1 MVAYPSPIE
10 SQIGKNMS
18 FSAILHL
25 FFISGYIFLIFNGS
39 GTHTRPRIGDCA
51 SLAEIDAVKQAGFD
65 YIELRTSEV
74 AMLSDSDF
82 AKLQERL
89 KQINLPVPVTYL
101 FIPADIKITGPE
113 VNNTRLREYVRKA
126 LDRVSKLGA
135 ITVVLG
141 SGPARRYPE
150 GVSRDDAFQ
159 QFVDFCRWLGP
170 EAQKRGITIA
180 VEPLRKEESNLINNL
195 AEGLNLMRAVHDP
208 NIQLNVDYY
217 QLAME
222 KEDPRIIIQAK
233 NYVRHVHTANPK
245 GRVFPLKWDEYNYGP
260 FYTALRKIGYDK
272 EISIEAQT
280 KDFQHEAPKAIAF
293 FPGISMK
300 NSCGRHPAQRS
311 AFRAPIGTTRTF
323 ALARSNAFFAV

>member
-1 MVAYPSPIE
+1 
-10 SQIGKNMS
+10 MS
-18 FSAILHL
+18 ISVILHL
-25 FFISGYIFLIFNGS
+25 FFITSGYIFLTFNGYGS
-39 GTHTRPRIGDCA
+39 HTKPRIGDCS

-82 AKLQERL
+82 AKLQRKL
-89 KQINLPVPVTYL
+89 KQIDLPVPVTYL

-113 VNNTRLREYVRKA
+113 ANKDRLRKYVRKA
-126 LDRVSKLGA
+126 LARVSKLGA
-135 ITVVLG
+135 TTVVLG

-150 GVSRDDAFQ
+150 GFSREVALQ
-159 QFVDFCRWLGP
+159 QFVDFCKWLGP

-195 AEGLNLMRAVHDP
+195 AEGLHLMRAVHDP

-217 QLAME
+217 QLAIE
-222 KEDPRIIIQAK
+222 KEDPDIILQAK
-233 NYVRHVHTANPK
+233 NYVRHVHTANPN
-245 GRVFPLKWDEYNYGP
+245 GRLFPLKWDEYNYGP

-280 KDFQHEAPKAIAF
+280 QDFQQDAPKAIAF
-293 FPGISMK
+293 L
-300 NSCGRHPAQRS
+300 RQ
-311 AFRAPIGTTRTF
+311 AFQ
-323 ALARSNAFFAV
+323 